1 MQKRTDRLITNPE
14 AFASSYEEENN
25 NTPESN
31 VKKIYNPYYHLLLEH
46 SQMQPLVGTV
56 TFKPRNSFK
65 KKQSP

>member
-31 VKKIYNPYYHLLLEH
+31 VKKFTTQTIIYFWKILKCNP
-46 SQMQPLVGTV
+46 S
-56 TFKPRNSFK
+56 
-65 KKQSP
+65 